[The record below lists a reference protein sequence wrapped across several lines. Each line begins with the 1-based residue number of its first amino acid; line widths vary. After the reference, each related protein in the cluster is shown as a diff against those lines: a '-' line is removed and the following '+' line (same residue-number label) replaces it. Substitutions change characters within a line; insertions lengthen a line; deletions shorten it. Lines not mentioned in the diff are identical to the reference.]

1 MLLTILTFLLIAFA
15 LSACLAQ
22 FVLLKR
28 EMWRQDRA
36 AVREQVRLQEAIA
49 ALTARV
55 DELQAEVE
63 GQSCYR
69 GTPDQGALNFT
80 RRTRALRLHRRGDRP
95 DQIAAAL
102 DIPQNE
108 VALLLKM
115 QEIS

>member
-1 MLLTILTFLLIAFA
+1 
-15 LSACLAQ
+15 
-22 FVLLKR
+22 
-28 EMWRQDRA
+28 MWRQDRS

-55 DELQAEVE
+55 DELQSAVE
-63 GQSCYR
+63 GQACYR
-69 GTPDQGALNFT
+69 GAADTGALNFT

-102 DIPQNE
+102 NIPQNE